1 MRTYASLVYLGY
13 YSKTNKKRGH
23 RPVFILLL
31 QQELFSKFRLLFHTD
46 CIFVVKIQIYIVS
59 RLLKVRL
66 AIKRLEK
73 KIIPILLLTNKF
85 TLYRKVLS

>member
-73 KIIPILLLTNKF
+73 NPFVCCIVK
-85 TLYRKVLS
+85 TLIFSNPV